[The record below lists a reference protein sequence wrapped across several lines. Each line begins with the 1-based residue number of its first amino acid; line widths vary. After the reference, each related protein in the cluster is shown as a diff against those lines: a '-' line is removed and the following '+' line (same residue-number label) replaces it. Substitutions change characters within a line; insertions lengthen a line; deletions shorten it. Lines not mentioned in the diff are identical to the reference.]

1 MTNPAKIDCLAII
14 QPLPGIG
21 DMIVHASHIRAISQH
36 YQAKRTILF
45 TKKSSLGAQYAHLFA
60 INEVHYFSHD
70 SRNLRTDLS
79 GKERKDKKKTIY
91 HTINFIYQFAKMLK
105 HKHIDLVVILHHSS
119 KYAIAARLAGIPQ
132 RFGYGYKWQK
142 HFLTQS
148 FQLSKTTIKQL
159 YHTKKCDSFLQQMGI
174 YEKALLP
181 QLIPPAPNRETA
193 SVRKNVIS
201 LGIGA
206 SGIDKQWGEQHF
218 ATLCTWITEHSS
230 YAILLCGST
239 NEQYI
244 VDTILQTI
252 DNKHHHRIAH
262 TCHHSITSII
272 TQMSHTHYYVGND
285 TGFLHIAV
293 ALNKHSVG
301 LFGSP
306 YQAVL
311 DYSPLIVPCTPEMSD
326 EANGKTPGHQHIQ
339 YIKPSSVIAKL
350 KQLIDSKSYQH
361 VETIPN

>member
-1 MTNPAKIDCLAII
+1 MTNQNQINCLAII

-21 DMIVHASHIRAISQH
+21 DMVVHASHIRAIAQH
-36 YQAKRTILF
+36 YQAKRTLLF
-45 TKKSSLGAQYAHLFA
+45 TKKSTLSTQYAHLFA
-60 INEVHYFSHD
+60 IHEVHYFLHD
-70 SRNLRTDLS
+70 SRSLRPDLS
-79 GKERKDKKKTIY
+79 GEERKDKKKTLC
-91 HTINFIYQFAKMLK
+91 HKINFICQFAKILK

-119 KYAIAARLAGIPQ
+119 KYAIAARLAGIPR

-142 HFLTQS
+142 RFLTQS

-159 YHTKKCDSFLQQMGI
+159 YHTKKCDRFLQQMGM
-174 YEKALLP
+174 EKKALLP

-206 SGIDKQWGEQHF
+206 SGIDKQWGAQHF

-230 YAILLCGST
+230 DAILLCGST

-272 TQMSHTHYYVGND
+272 TQMSHTHCYVGND

-293 ALNKHSVG
+293 ALSKHSVG

-311 DYSPLIVPCTPEMSD
+311 DYSPLIVPCTPEISD
-326 EANGKTPGHQHIQ
+326 EDRRNKPGHQHIQ
-339 YIKPSSVIAKL
+339 YIQPSSVITKL

-361 VETIPN
+361 GETIPT